1 MRFFLLQNEFISV
14 HYFIFDKTKIEMAI
28 TETELILPAL
38 YSLAKATDRKLTTTE
53 LINGL
58 RLLLK
63 PQGEDLK
70 PLLNRND
77 DKFSQKVRNLIS
89 HKTLEKLNYVEV
101 RGGFLVLTDE
111 GLQYLKDKD
120 IYEDFI
126 NKYEEEIEGEETI
139 DYPDDENTDSDEN
152 EDVSNLA
159 KTKEEVITDLIYPQ
173 ASLNIERTQF
183 SVFELK
189 RKKENGKLL
198 LDPDFQRED
207 VWKSSQK
214 AELIESILMNIPL
227 PFIYLTENK
236 KGQLVVVD
244 GRQRLTAL
252 FEFLDDKFTLGKKL
266 KILKKLHNKKFSQL
280 EPILQGTIEDYQLL
294 SHIIKPP
301 TSDRIMIDIFDR
313 VNRSGT
319 KLNNQEIR
327 NALYQGQST
336 KLLKV
341 LSESDEFKIATNN
354 SIKTDRMK
362 DKYIILRAIS
372 FYLWKKRYTDGKVD
386 IKYSD
391 YKGDTE
397 DFLAKYMENIN
408 SLLEDEIKYLETM
421 FLNAMKQSFS
431 ILGEDAF
438 RLPSNK
444 NSPMKRPINMAL
456 FEVLT
461 YFFSDEDF
469 YHKKEL
475 VKREYE
481 ILLEDIEFLNSFLSI
496 DSNVKYRFNRIQ
508 EIKNKIK
515 NA

>member
-1 MRFFLLQNEFISV
+1 
-14 HYFIFDKTKIEMAI
+14 MAI
-28 TETELILPAL
+28 TETELILPTL
-38 YSLAKATDRKLTTTE
+38 YLLAKATDRKLTTTH
-53 LINGL
+53 LINEL
-58 RLLLK
+58 RLLIK

-89 HKTLEKLNYVEV
+89 HKTLIKLNYIKYSN
-101 RGGFLVLTDE
+101 GVLTITNE
-111 GLQYLKDKD
+111 GLEYLQNKD
-120 IYEDFI
+120 IFNDFI
-126 NKYEEEIEGEETI
+126 EKYEEEYEGEKTI
-139 DYPDDENTDSDEN
+139 DFNDEDGFLEEEIEDDIYKE
-152 EDVSNLA
+152 
-159 KTKEEVITDLIYPQ
+159 KTKDEVITDLIYPQ

-236 KGQLVVVD
+236 KGELVVVD

-252 FEFLDDKFTLGKKL
+252 FEFLDDKFSLGKKL

-341 LSESDEFKIATNN
+341 LSESEQFKIATNN

-372 FYLWKKRYTDGKVD
+372 FYLWKKRYKEND
-386 IKYSD
+386 IESKYSD

-397 DFLAKYMENIN
+397 DFLAKYMEYIN
-408 SLLEDEIKYLETM
+408 SLLDDEIEYLEFM
-421 FLNAMKQSFS
+421 FFNAMKQSFS

-469 YHKKEL
+469 YQKEEL
-475 VKREYE
+475 VKKEYND
-481 ILLEDIEFLNSFLSI
+481 LLNDVEFLNSFLSI

>member
-1 MRFFLLQNEFISV
+1 MV
-14 HYFIFDKTKIEMAI
+14 I

-38 YSLAKATDRKLTTTE
+38 YSLAKATDRKLSTTSLISE
-53 LINGL
+53 LRHIIKPTGDDL
-58 RLLLK
+58 TILK
-63 PQGEDLK
+63 GRK
-70 PLLNRND
+70 D

-89 HKTLEKLNYVEV
+89 HRTLEKLKYVEYNDGV
-101 RGGFLVLTDE
+101 LTLTDE
-111 GLQYLKDKD
+111 GLLYLNDKD
-120 IYEDFI
+120 IYEDYI
-126 NKYEEEIEGEETI
+126 NKYEEEYEGEETI
-139 DYPDDENTDSDEN
+139 NFRDENFDESDEN
-152 EDVSNLA
+152 LDSNSTNEDIIIDS
-159 KTKEEVITDLIYPQ
+159 IYPQ

-198 LDPDFQRED
+198 LDPDFQRRD

-236 KGQLVVVD
+236 KGELVVVD

-252 FEFLDDKFTLGKKL
+252 FEFLDDQFSLGKKL
-266 KILKKLHNKKFSQL
+266 KILKQLHNKRFSQL

-341 LSESDEFKIATNN
+341 LSESEDFKIATNY

-372 FYLWKKRYTDGKVD
+372 FYLWKKRHNQESLSS
-386 IKYSD
+386 KYSD

-408 SLLEDEIKYLETM
+408 SLSDNEILYLELM
-421 FLNAMKQSFS
+421 FLDAMKQSFF

-444 NSPMKRPINMAL
+444 NSLVKRPINMAL
-456 FEVLT
+456 FEVIT
-461 YFFSDEDF
+461 YLFSDEDF
-469 YHKKEL
+469 YRKKEL
-475 VKREYE
+475 VKNEYHK
-481 ILLEDIEFLNSFLSI
+481 LLNDIEFLNSFLSI